1 MTFFQLYGQK
11 LLTATGVHLLYV
23 LLSVLIGFVVA
34 LVLGILLSRAPRLA
48 RYVLP
53 LISVF
58 QTIPGVVFVG
68 VLFLYTGMKPVT
80 VIIAL
85 AIYAMFPI
93 LKNTYVGLLE
103 VDPSLIEA
111 ARGCGM
117 SRSERLFE
125 LELPL
130 AAPSIIA
137 GLRMS
142 TVYTVSWAVL
152 ASRSRLMA
160 L

>member
-68 VLFLYTGMKPVT
+68 ILFLYTGMKPVT

-93 LKNTYVGLLE
+93 LKNTYIGLLE
-103 VDPSLIEA
+103 VDPSLID
-111 ARGCGM
+111 RK
-117 SRSERLFE
+117 S
-125 LELPL
+125 
-130 AAPSIIA
+130 
-137 GLRMS
+137 
-142 TVYTVSWAVL
+142 VV
-152 ASRSRLMA
+152 
-160 L
+160 